1 MAVVTALQ
9 NLRADGDIVTESGVQ
24 KMSVTDENQAD
35 LLSGILREMVKM
47 NFHMTILT
55 DVVINDVEVE

>member
-35 LLSGILREMVKM
+35 LLNGILKEMVKM